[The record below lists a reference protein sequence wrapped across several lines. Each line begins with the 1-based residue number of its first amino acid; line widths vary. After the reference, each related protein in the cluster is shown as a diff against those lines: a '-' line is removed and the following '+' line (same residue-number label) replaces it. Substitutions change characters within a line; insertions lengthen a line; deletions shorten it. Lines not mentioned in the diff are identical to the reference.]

1 MKTIGAFNPYKDYKP
16 QDRIAF
22 LNSDAEYYLAQ
33 ANAYKRLAER
43 AVTEI
48 KNIKE
53 LMKGD
58 NNNE

>member
-1 MKTIGAFNPYKDYKP
+1 MNTIGTFNPYKDYKP

-33 ANAYKRLAER
+33 ANAYKKLAER
-43 AVTEI
+43 AVAEI
-48 KNIKE
+48 KNIKN

>member
-1 MKTIGAFNPYKDYKP
+1 MKTIGTFNPYKDYKP

-43 AVTEI
+43 AVAEI

>member
-1 MKTIGAFNPYKDYKP
+1 MKTIGTFNPYKDYKP

-33 ANAYKRLAER
+33 ANAYKKLAER
-43 AVTEI
+43 AVAEI
-48 KNIKE
+48 KNIKN
-53 LMKGD
+53 LMEGD

>member
-43 AVTEI
+43 AVAEI

>member
-1 MKTIGAFNPYKDYKP
+1 MNTIGTFNPYKDYKP

-43 AVTEI
+43 AVAEI

-58 NNNE
+58 GNNE

>member
-22 LNSDAEYYLAQ
+22 LKSDVTYYLAQ
-33 ANAYKRLAER
+33 ANAYKELAER
-43 AVTEI
+43 AATEI
-48 KNIKE
+48 EHIKE
-53 LMKGD
+53 LMKGA

>member
-1 MKTIGAFNPYKDYKP
+1 MKTTGSFNPYIDYKP

-22 LNSDAEYYLAQ
+22 LKSDADYYLAQ
-33 ANAYKRLAER
+33 ANAYKKLAER

-48 KNIKE
+48 KHIKE
-53 LMKGD
+53 IMEGA

>member
-1 MKTIGAFNPYKDYKP
+1 MNTIGTFNPYKDYKP

-43 AVTEI
+43 AVAEI
-48 KNIKE
+48 KNIKG

-58 NNNE
+58 DNNE

>member
-16 QDRIAF
+16 KDRIAF

-43 AVTEI
+43 AVAEI